1 MSGFESNNRSRSRS
15 PNNNTGRW
23 NLKYDEGT
31 SRQRLGR
38 HEGAK
43 RNTQPA
49 WMTKG
54 MGIGTQMFGEP
65 KGIIKPGDKPGESAA
80 SPACQQAKDD
90 YDPMGDVFRAA
101 ALEKEEEELKKE
113 IDELKKQN
121 DVKTGVKEARTPATV
136 TPTTTATPT
145 PTDSPAQSPP
155 RKESPTPA
163 KGASDPAVD
172 DFLEK
177 FKQAAGDSA

>member
-1 MSGFESNNRSRSRS
+1 MSGYESNNRDRSRS
-15 PNNNTGRW
+15 PGNKAERW
-23 NLKYDEGT
+23 NLKYDEST

-38 HEGAK
+38 HEGAQ

-80 SPACQQAKDD
+80 SPACQQPKDD

-113 IDELKKQN
+113 IDELKKQKN
-121 DVKTGVKEARTPATV
+121 DAKKGAEEARTPATV
-136 TPTTTATPT
+136 TPTSTAAPT
-145 PTDSPAQSPP
+145 PVESPEQSPP
-155 RKESPTPA
+155 
-163 KGASDPAVD
+163 VD
-172 DFLEK
+172 DFLTK